1 MHVQMACMLDFAYA
15 SQFALFRWHVY
26 RAFVSKFRVRPAIL
40 LYLIYYILLTHRIAS
55 NTF

>member
-1 MHVQMACMLDFAYA
+1 MACMLDFAYA

-40 LYLIYYILLTHRIAS
+40 FYLIYYVLLIYSTTSIK
-55 NTF
+55 F